1 MKISITSMTLAS
13 LLSDS
18 FSYEACEEIERI
30 LEEEEEEACP
40 EFYKAPT
47 LGDII
52 IRFCEIDAD
61 DVDED
66 DDDILAHLS
75 NGKVLIEK

>member
-1 MKISITSMTLAS
+1 MKISVTSMTLTS

-30 LEEEEEEACP
+30 LEEEEEACP
-40 EFYKAPT
+40 ELYKAPT

-52 IRFCEIDAD
+52 IRFCEIDED
-61 DVDED
+61 NIDED
-66 DDDILAHLS
+66 DDNILARLP

>member
-1 MKISITSMTLAS
+1 MKISITSMTLAD
-13 LLSDS
+13 LLKDS

-30 LEEEEEEACP
+30 LEEEEEEECGK
-40 EFYKAPT
+40 FYKAPT
-47 LGDII
+47 LGDIV

-61 DVDED
+61 RAEEEED
-66 DDDILAHLS
+66 YIHAYLS

>member
-13 LLSDS
+13 LLNDS
-18 FSYEACEEIERI
+18 FSYEACEEIGRI
-30 LEEEEEEACP
+30 LEEEEDACP
-40 EFYKAPT
+40 ESYEAPA
-47 LGDII
+47 LGDIV
-52 IRFCEIDAD
+52 IRFCEIDED

-66 DDDILAHLS
+66 DDNILAHLS

>member
-13 LLSDS
+13 LLSDY

-30 LEEEEEEACP
+30 LEEEEETCLESY
-40 EFYKAPT
+40 EAPT
-47 LGDII
+47 LGDIV
-52 IRFCEIDAD
+52 IRFCEIDESSAEE
-61 DVDED
+61 ED
-66 DDDILAHLS
+66 DNILAYLS

>member
-18 FSYEACEEIERI
+18 FSYEACEAIEQV
-30 LEEEEEEACP
+30 LEEEEETYP
-40 EFYKAPT
+40 EFYEAPT

-52 IRFCEIDAD
+52 IRFCEIDETSAEE
-61 DVDED
+61 ED
-66 DDDILAHLS
+66 DNILAHLS

>member
-30 LEEEEEEACP
+30 LEEEEEETCP
-40 EFYKAPT
+40 EFYKAPA
-47 LGDII
+47 LGDIA
-52 IRFCEIDAD
+52 IRFCEIDED
-61 DVDED
+61 SVEED
-66 DDDILAHLS
+66 DDNILAHLS

>member
-30 LEEEEEEACP
+30 LEEEEETCP

-47 LGDII
+47 LGDIV
-52 IRFCEIDAD
+52 IRFCEIDENSAE
-61 DVDED
+61 ED
-66 DDDILAHLS
+66 DDNILAYLS